1 MIHSSY
7 RECVLLFYRTINYL
21 CKVPI
26 TGLETMSIKAS
37 KRAQGVEYAIRDVLL
52 PARQLEKKGI
62 TVLKLNIGDP
72 NAYDFDTPQHIK
84 DALYTAA
91 NEQHNGYAPSEGL
104 VELRRA
110 IIDREKQRNNVSYD
124 LDDLCVTTGVTEGL
138 QMLLNAS
145 LDPHD
150 ELLIP
155 GPTYPQ
161 YNVITKF
168 ADAVPVSYHCSEKEN
183 WQPDVDDIR
192 KKITTR
198 TKGIVLIN
206 PNNPTG
212 TLYSQKVLKDILD
225 IAGEHKLMVISD
237 EIYDDLTFDGTQ
249 HATASLTNDVPVI
262 TFNGFS
268 KVYVMPG
275 WRIGYTMFKHHGE
288 LDEIQDAFLRI
299 ARSRLCANSVCQQA
313 CIQAL
318 RGPQDHIAEMNEKL
332 RKRRDFSFK
341 RLNEIEG
348 ISTAKPDGAFYI
360 FPKIEAMEQGL
371 WKTDKEFVLDLLQE
385 AHVLVVNGSGFCATY
400 GAGHF
405 RAVILP
411 PMDTLEQA
419 FDAMEG
425 FMKKRVQAVA

>member
-1 MIHSSY
+1 M
-7 RECVLLFYRTINYL
+7 T
-21 CKVPI
+21 
-26 TGLETMSIKAS
+26 IKAS
-37 KRAQGVEYAIRDVLL
+37 KRAQGVEYAIRDVLI
-52 PARQLEKKGI
+52 PAKALEKQGI

-72 NAYDFDTPQHIK
+72 NAYDFDTPQHIR
-84 DALYTAA
+84 DALYEAA
-91 NEQHNGYAPSEGL
+91 NTKHNGYAPSEGYL
-104 VELRRA
+104 ELRQA
-110 IIDREKQRNNVSYD
+110 IIEREKNRNHVTYEP
-124 LDDLCVTTGVTEGL
+124 DDICVTTGVTEGL

-145 LDPHD
+145 LDPND

-168 ADAVPVSYHCSEKEN
+168 ADAIPVPYCCIEKEN
-183 WQPDVDDIR
+183 WQPDVEDIR
-192 KKITTR
+192 KKITKR

-212 TLYSQKVLKDILD
+212 ALYSKKVLKEIVDV
-225 IAGEHKLMVISD
+225 AGEHNIMVISD
-237 EIYDDLTFDGTQ
+237 EIYDDLTFDGQQ
-249 HATASLTNDVPVI
+249 HATASLTNDVPII

-275 WRIGYTMFKHHGE
+275 WRLGYTMFNHSDE
-288 LDEIQDAFLRI
+288 LNEIHDAFMRI

-318 RGPQDHIAEMNEKL
+318 KGPQDHIKVVNDKL
-332 RKRRDFSFK
+332 RKRRDFSYK

-348 ISTAKPDGAFYI
+348 ISTARPDGAFYI
-360 FPKIEAMEQGL
+360 FPKIEAMGKGP
-371 WKTDKEFVLDLLQE
+371 WKNDKEFVLDLLAE
-385 AHVLVVNGSGFCATY
+385 AHVLVVNGSGFCSTY

-411 PMDTLEQA
+411 PMETLQKA
-419 FDAMEG
+419 FDAMEV
-425 FMKKRVQAVA
+425 FMKKRLKQQCSVKSSS